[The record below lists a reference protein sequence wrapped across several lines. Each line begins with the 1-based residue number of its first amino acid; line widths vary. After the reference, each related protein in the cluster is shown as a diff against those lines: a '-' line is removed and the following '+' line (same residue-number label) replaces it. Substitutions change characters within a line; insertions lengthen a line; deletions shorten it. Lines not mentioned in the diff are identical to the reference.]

1 VGAAGP
7 RWVAKKANRAINRTV
22 VLFLPQKKPCGAL
35 QGFFYGE
42 LLRAQ
47 ALKPPGMPFNE
58 G

>member
-1 VGAAGP
+1 
-7 RWVAKKANRAINRTV
+7 VAKKANRAINRTV